1 MTCKLWKTVN
11 LRKFLQKVVYHHHSI
26 MIVRWVHRLCY
37 YYLILASIFRNDQ
50 MEVLSFLFSSKYVR
64 AVFTSSLHPSSFV
77 FSPAVPLPMLG
88 RRSMIAEL
96 STSSIDQ
103 GDYTYLKKDFEMLSR
118 GNNYINFE
126 TFLRWSEIQALVSDD
141 LITLKE
147 LRAIWV
153 RCVGS
158 INTVIDLDAFLRVNN
173 ELDSLFNIDDT
184 AEEDSTST
192 VIEAATVIDNA
203 DSIDID
209 GEQEDEASEDGSD
222 LDVWDPAVSSP
233 DLFEAE
239 FLTYLRS
246 FFDGEVQPP
255 RQLLSF
261 DTFLA
266 WKDVREML
274 DEGLLIEPTSS
285 SLLRSLT

>member
-1 MTCKLWKTVN
+1 
-11 LRKFLQKVVYHHHSI
+11 
-26 MIVRWVHRLCY
+26 MIVRWVYRLCC
-37 YYLILASIFRNDQ
+37 YYLILASMSRNDQ

-64 AVFTSSLHPSSFV
+64 AVFKSSLHP
-77 FSPAVPLPMLG
+77 FSPAAPLPLVG
-88 RRSMIAEL
+88 RRSMTTEL
-96 STSSIDQ
+96 PTSSIDQ
-103 GDYTYLKKDFEMLSR
+103 GDYTYLKKDFDMLSR

-141 LITLKE
+141 LITQKE
-147 LRAIWV
+147 LKAIWV

-158 INTVIDLDAFLRVNN
+158 INTIIDLDAFLRVNN

-184 AEEDSTST
+184 VEDSTST
-192 VIEAATVIDNA
+192 VIEATVIDSA
-203 DSIDID
+203 ESIQID
-209 GEQEDEASEDGSD
+209 GEQKVEASEDGSD

-233 DLFEAE
+233 DLFEVE
-239 FLTYLRS
+239 FLSYLRS

-261 DTFLA
+261 NAFLA

-274 DEGLLIEPTSS
+274 DEG
-285 SLLRSLT
+285 